1 MAYVVGF
8 GGDRELGIQMIEQ
21 AANYAHGTDAKF
33 ALVLIYNREHQYD
46 KAIAVLRSLQTMYP
60 RNRLLWLE
68 AGATLLRAGRAGD
81 ADTML
86 SAGIERFEKDSRP
99 RMGGEEGVW
108 FYKRG
113 AARVLLKRRGE
124 AEADLTH
131 ALQAPAHQWVH
142 AQAHLELGKLADLS
156 GDHARASAEYDRAI
170 QLGASADPEAVN
182 QANRL
187 KSAGYKG

>member
-1 MAYVVGF
+1 RYIVANLSLPARWMAYVVGF

-33 ALVLIYNREHQYD
+33 ALVLIYNREHAYD
-46 KAIAVLRSLQTMYP
+46 KAMAVLRSLQRMYP

-81 ADTML
+81 ADAML
-86 SAGIERFEKDSRP
+86 NAGIERLEKDSRP

-113 AARVLLKRRGE
+113 AARVLLKRRAE

-131 ALQAPAHQWVH
+131 ALEAPAHQWVR

-156 GDHARASAEYDRAI
+156 GDHTRACAEYD
-170 QLGASADPEAVN
+170 
-182 QANRL
+182 
-187 KSAGYKG
+187 